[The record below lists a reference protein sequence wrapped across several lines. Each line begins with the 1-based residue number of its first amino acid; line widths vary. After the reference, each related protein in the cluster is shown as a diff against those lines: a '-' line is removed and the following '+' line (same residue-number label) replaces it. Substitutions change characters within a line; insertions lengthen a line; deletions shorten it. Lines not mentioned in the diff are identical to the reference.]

1 MPAQHMRAIQVS
13 AKNMGGEGLAE
24 SAILTGVLEC
34 ERFELQ
40 GGGKNEEKGRVE
52 PCGGKGGSCGG
63 KSRRNGSQDCKGR
76 GDGEEGARSDFEAD
90 RGSETPVAEDDEAPQ
105 TRSPLSC
112 DFRWHCKPPVFS
124 DCARIAGNNWWAR
137 KDSNLGPT
145 DYESAALTS

>member
-52 PCGGKGGSCGG
+52 PRGGKGGSCGG
-63 KSRRNGSQDCKGR
+63 KSRRNGSQDCKSG
-76 GDGEEGARSDFEAD
+76 GDGEEGARSDFETD
-90 RGSETPVAEDDEAPQ
+90 RGPETPIAENDEATE

-112 DFRWHCKPPVFS
+112 DFLGRCKPSAFLH
-124 DCARIAGNNWWAR
+124 CGRIA
-137 KDSNLGPT
+137 
-145 DYESAALTS
+145 